1 MSFGQFNAFNLAKPV
16 MEGLMKQPM
25 KEEVLKTQR
34 APEIDSRYNAMMA
47 KQTPQA
53 PAMPIPA
60 QQQPIMQPAKIQV
73 NPDRQQNPD
82 WMSQWGQN
90 LQDYYNQQQSA
101 KPAIPQPIAPEEPT
115 GLQSQELPY
124 QSEGTIMRGENQEI
138 PVKDLSDLDSK
149 LNSDDPDVFSNAIE
163 ELVTIDDGKLPMES
177 PTTKMIQRADQQY
190 GIGTTEDG
198 EKVYQCPLT
207 KTPCGRKTFWTR
219 LKEFFQSMLGLKSR
233 EDAVKSVSSLKD
245 PITSRYT
252 SGKQVQAQKPAA
264 SSAWS
269 NRGQ

>member
-1 MSFGQFNAFNLAKPV
+1 MSFGQFNPFNLAKPV
-16 MEGLMKQPM
+16 MEGLMKQPI

-34 APEIDSRYNAMMA
+34 SPEIDSRYNAMMS
-47 KQTPQA
+47 KQVPQA
-53 PAMPIPA
+53 PAMPMTP

-90 LQDYYNQQQSA
+90 LQSHYNQQQPTNPVA
-101 KPAIPQPIAPEEPT
+101 PVQPSIQPLTPPINTPKMEDVPMEGIDT
-115 GLQSQELPY
+115 KQESGL
-124 QSEGTIMRGENQEI
+124 
-138 PVKDLSDLDSK
+138 DLDSK
-149 LNSDDPDVFSNAIE
+149 LNSDDPGVFSNAME
-163 ELVTIDDGKLPMES
+163 ELGTLDEGKLPTES
-177 PTTKMIQRADQQY
+177 PAAKMIQRADRQY
-190 GIGTTEDG
+190 GMGTTEDG

-245 PITSRYT
+245 PITSQYT

-264 SSAWS
+264 SSAWNS
-269 NRGQ
+269 RGQQ